1 MGDLSFVFGDL
12 CAGFKLRRKA
22 VRIYEQS
29 FLLIPTSTHQCY
41 GLPSIRNLL
50 DLTIYSGVQIL
61 VAGPVIHTK
70 VDFA

>member
-1 MGDLSFVFGDL
+1 MWDLSFVFGDH

-22 VRIYEQS
+22 VRIYEQAFS
-29 FLLIPTSTHQCY
+29 SYPLLHHQCY